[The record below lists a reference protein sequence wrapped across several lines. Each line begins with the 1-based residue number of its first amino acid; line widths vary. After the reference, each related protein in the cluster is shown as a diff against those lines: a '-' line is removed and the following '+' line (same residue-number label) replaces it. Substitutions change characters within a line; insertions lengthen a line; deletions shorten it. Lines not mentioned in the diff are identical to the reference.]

1 MPNAI
6 LPPQRIVSLAAALTE
21 TVFAIGAGDRVVGV
35 TDTCDYPEAARKKP
49 NVDCWFEPNLDKLDA
64 LEPDLVIGLETAHS
78 SLRPALEAMDI
89 PLLLV
94 NPTTVEESLAVM
106 AMLGEKLGAVETSR
120 RCIDGLRE
128 RLSRLEEKVARIPVS
143 QRPTVS
149 RVLDIDGG
157 EIIVAGPKSFQYDVI
172 EHGGGCNVSGEIA
185 ESYPKVAFERFV
197 DWDPEVVFFCGYD
210 RTFVDRL
217 CADDQWRRLQAVQ
230 ARRVYQF
237 DCALTCRTGPRI
249 VDMAE
254 LLFTT
259 LYG

>member
-1 MPNAI
+1 
-6 LPPQRIVSLAAALTE
+6 
-21 TVFAIGAGDRVVGV
+21 
-35 TDTCDYPEAARKKP
+35 
-49 NVDCWFEPNLDKLDA
+49 
-64 LEPDLVIGLETAHS
+64 
-78 SLRPALEAMDI
+78 
-89 PLLLV
+89 
-94 NPTTVEESLAVM
+94 
-106 AMLGEKLGAVETSR
+106 
-120 RCIDGLRE
+120 LRE

-172 EHGGGCNVSGEIA
+172 AHGGGCNVSGEIA
-185 ESYPKVAFERFV
+185 ESYPRVAFERFV

-210 RTFVDRL
+210 RTFIDRL
-217 CADDQWRRLQAVQ
+217 CADDQWRRLQAVR

-259 LYG
+259 LYD